1 MKPFFLKVD
10 ALDFSLDVTLSQ
22 YGSGEQL
29 HLVGFHSKEF
39 LLAVINYE
47 IHDKILLVII
57 NAFKERWHLLEGVQ
71 NTFTIYIDQQ
81 NLEYFMNALKY

>member
-1 MKPFFLKVD
+1 
-10 ALDFSLDVTLSQ
+10 
-22 YGSGEQL
+22 
-29 HLVGFHSKEF
+29 
-39 LLAVINYE
+39 LAVINYE